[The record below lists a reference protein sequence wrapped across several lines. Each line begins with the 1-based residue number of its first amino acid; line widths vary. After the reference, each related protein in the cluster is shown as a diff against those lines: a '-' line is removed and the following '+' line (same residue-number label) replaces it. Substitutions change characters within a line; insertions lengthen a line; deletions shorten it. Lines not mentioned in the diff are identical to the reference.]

1 MSFSI
6 SKATVVILC
15 VCLGVGL
22 SEAKV
27 LAESFVVNGNKALNT
42 NKDFRKI
49 DGHPRMSIWGFS
61 STDPDQQFDRRSH
74 ANGGTMLVHRST
86 GKCINIHYLSNGS
99 EFNVYP
105 CNSKDPDQS
114 LNIIDLGG
122 GFVQLQRRGTNQCID
137 APNRTDGGKVHM
149 WTCDRN
155 NANQRWQIPSSSS
168 VSGNIDLPFLSRQ
181 TWYVC
186 QGYNGTVTHKN
197 NAALDLTV
205 AQDFGANNACWAAN
219 GNVSKSAGRAVVAP
233 ADGTIYHI
241 GSDLACL
248 SIDQNRSLLIGHMNR
263 TVASGRSV
271 TRGQVLGYVS
281 AANKPNGSYSHIHIE
296 ARKSS
301 KCRVGTTVPF
311 TAQQGFQFRG
321 VGDLPLGQTHWKRA
335 LTRP

>member
-155 NANQRWQIPSSSS
+155 NPNQRWKNYNPQPASTWRLPWGVGIRALVTQRWHDDGWNKNKNALDIGLSAGTAVFAPTDSKVVNFCNAGNNHLAIQLQSSTGQMYSLIHVTSTSVSKGKTFKKGDQIGRVAGDRPWNSCAKSTGSHLHFGLPSQNFSIDGYNFTSSNIPSPL
-168 VSGNIDLPFLSRQ
+168 IP
-181 TWYVC
+181 
-186 QGYNGTVTHKN
+186 
-197 NAALDLTV
+197 
-205 AQDFGANNACWAAN
+205 
-219 GNVSKSAGRAVVAP
+219 
-233 ADGTIYHI
+233 
-241 GSDLACL
+241 
-248 SIDQNRSLLIGHMNR
+248 RSN
-263 TVASGRSV
+263 
-271 TRGQVLGYVS
+271 
-281 AANKPNGSYSHIHIE
+281 
-296 ARKSS
+296 
-301 KCRVGTTVPF
+301 
-311 TAQQGFQFRG
+311 
-321 VGDLPLGQTHWKRA
+321 
-335 LTRP
+335 